1 MLWSRLANVAPH
13 ARTGKSG
20 TIAAWIAAW
29 RATHSAH
36 IYDRS
41 CLPAGFAGL
50 LCWLALLACFAGLL
64 CWLAGLL
71 ARLPPPLENHTMTT
85 FLTTVSDILMSSW
98 KLFLKCA
105 PMPTRTSR
113 RGHVPRFLH
122 MTPCMTLPRK

>member
-41 CLPAGFAGL
+41 CLPAG
-50 LCWLALLACFAGLL
+50 FAGLL